1 MYKIYVLENNKIHQ
15 LCSGDCCG
23 DPLKFARHRYEAA
36 KRRAQST
43 KYPSRFFL
51 PPADMLAR
59 PTAVPCTEQTP
70 HCQSGSW
77 KLRKTAFW
85 S

>member
-1 MYKIYVLENNKIHQ
+1 MYCNIPTNKIIFTA
-15 LCSGDCCG
+15 
-23 DPLKFARHRYEAA
+23 LKNCRYEAA

-43 KYPSRFFL
+43 KYPSRLFL
-51 PPADMLAR
+51 APADMLAR